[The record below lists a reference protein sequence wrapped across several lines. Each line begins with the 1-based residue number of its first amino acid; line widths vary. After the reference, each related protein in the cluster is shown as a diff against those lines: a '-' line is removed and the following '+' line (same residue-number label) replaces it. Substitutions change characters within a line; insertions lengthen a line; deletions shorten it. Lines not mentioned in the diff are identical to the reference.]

1 MQSKLARLQYLTLM
15 LVPFRLTS
23 NPLPEHLLQA
33 RRLLQIAINPDMT
46 ISRTQPVSHHTL
58 IYLQE
63 VPIQMGIYV
72 VQ

>member
-23 NPLPEHLLQA
+23 NPLPEHLLQT
-33 RRLLQIAINPDMT
+33 RRLLQITINPDMT
-46 ISRTQPVSHHTL
+46 ISRTQHHTL

-63 VPIQMGIYV
+63 VLIQMGIYV
-72 VQ
+72 V